1 MTSFPNDPAQEY
13 TSPEDRG
20 KCGFCGGEEGGY
32 CKQDDQGKWQ
42 PACWSCIKPTPL
54 PPQKREPVGTVF
66 HEDLDT
72 EEKIVK
78 KKDKSPGMAPSTYRP
93 KVA

>member
-1 MTSFPNDPAQEY
+1 
-13 TSPEDRG
+13 
-20 KCGFCGGEEGGY
+20 
-32 CKQDDQGKWQ
+32 
-42 PACWSCIKPTPL
+42 L